1 MIPTDLARD
10 LLAKE
15 LSSFGTFSL
24 SQIPGGLTN
33 KNLLIETASGKKF
46 VARLPGD
53 NTELFGIDRKREHEI
68 SRVAWEIGI
77 APEPI
82 AFLAEHEILI
92 TRFVE
97 AEPIDTSD
105 TEVIQQV
112 AKLLKQLHSTS
123 PVSGE
128 FRLPTVINDYIE
140 IAKDLGVSHP
150 SELNESL
157 KFSAKITESCCLYP
171 RSNVPC
177 HNDLLPANF
186 LQNKDQIYLLDW
198 EYAGMGDPY
207 VELGNCAANFGMD
220 SEACF
225 NFMYSYLGKEPSEV
239 EIAQLHLLRIL
250 SDLREALWAY
260 VQVGVS
266 KLDVD
271 FNAYGIKH
279 LDRFLLNSRSDDF
292 RIWLKTITN

>member
-1 MIPTDLARD
+1 MIPTELARD

-15 LSSFGTFSL
+15 LSSFGAFSL

-53 NTELFGIDRKREHEI
+53 NTELFGIDRKREYEI

-105 TEVIQQV
+105 SEVIQQV
-112 AKLLKQLHSTS
+112 AKLLKQLHSAA

-157 KFSAKITESCCLYP
+157 NFSAKITESCSLYP

-186 LQNKDQIYLLDW
+186 LQNKD
-198 EYAGMGDPY
+198 
-207 VELGNCAANFGMD
+207 
-220 SEACF
+220 
-225 NFMYSYLGKEPSEV
+225 
-239 EIAQLHLLRIL
+239 
-250 SDLREALWAY
+250 
-260 VQVGVS
+260 
-266 KLDVD
+266 
-271 FNAYGIKH
+271 
-279 LDRFLLNSRSDDF
+279 
-292 RIWLKTITN
+292 